1 MFETIVMATYAPE
14 PTITAIQKSIDT
26 VRNNA
31 NNNPQIKSVLLTPQ
45 NLTPKAKPDV
55 KFNMPQKEQYS
66 QSIYGMTYRVG
77 AFDSQLTPVIE
88 FDMDKNK
95 PVLSILNTAR
105 KQNLIAIIEKVSQNF
120 ATYFNNQP
128 QNIKSDT
135 VFIQSMRS
143 TANKL
148 DENVSRINQ
157 NGDFHFSEKD
167 VPIFLNFLISHELAH
182 LSFKD
187 LFQIN
192 FDMVHNINV
201 PQEKRLLSNAILSIN
216 KGLDGWKNEGGFNA
230 NYSVIRDEIHS
241 DIAGMFTASYIALKD
256 GSATESDLK
265 RVFNNMAIVR
275 KNGNLTA
282 SINGSSSHNTQYAY
296 EPNVVNSVISLA
308 KEAIGNPNT
317 PVYNRV
323 LEITENVFIHT
334 LKRDG
339 IVIKENTQI
348 TSNNVQNIQNHY
360 NIKSVYTR
368 NAERANKMGVE
379 EFANCNKASAYRDTC
394 MYYTTG
400 SQRQALDT
408 DNNNSLDFNNLNKAL
423 EAAVNSGKLPRPS
436 AGMTIQDAYIA
447 KEAEVLEFFA
457 KNNGISIRTTNEL
470 GNDIIELKP
479 NGAQIKF

>member
-1 MFETIVMATYAPE
+1 M
-14 PTITAIQKSIDT
+14 
-26 VRNNA
+26 
-31 NNNPQIKSVLLTPQ
+31 
-45 NLTPKAKPDV
+45 
-55 KFNMPQKEQYS
+55 
-66 QSIYGMTYRVG
+66 
-77 AFDSQLTPVIE
+77 
-88 FDMDKNK
+88 
-95 PVLSILNTAR
+95 
-105 KQNLIAIIEKVSQNF
+105 
-120 ATYFNNQP
+120 
-128 QNIKSDT
+128 
-135 VFIQSMRS
+135 
-143 TANKL
+143 
-148 DENVSRINQ
+148 
-157 NGDFHFSEKD
+157 
-167 VPIFLNFLISHELAH
+167 
-182 LSFKD
+182 
-187 LFQIN
+187 
-192 FDMVHNINV
+192 
-201 PQEKRLLSNAILSIN
+201 
-216 KGLDGWKNEGGFNA
+216 
-230 NYSVIRDEIHS
+230 
-241 DIAGMFTASYIALKD
+241 
-256 GSATESDLK
+256 
-265 RVFNNMAIVR
+265 
-275 KNGNLTA
+275 
-282 SINGSSSHNTQYAY
+282 
-296 EPNVVNSVISLA
+296 ISLA

-360 NIKSVYTR
+360 NIKSIYTR